1 MGSVCDL
8 VGPRYGCAFL
18 IMIIAPAVYSMATV
32 STVGGFI
39 AVRFFI
45 GFSLATFVSCQFWMS
60 SMFNSKIVGT
70 ANGIAAGWGNLGG
83 GATQLIMPL
92 VYALIRD
99 SFKATNFTAWRLA
112 FFLPGAMHTVMGLM
126 VLFFGQ
132 DLPDGN
138 YSQLKKEGIKVKDS
152 FVKVCILIAQIML

>member
-18 IMIIAPAVYSMATV
+18 IMIIAPAVYSMALV
-32 STVGGFI
+32 SDVTGFI
-39 AVRFFI
+39 VVRFFI

-60 SMFNSKIVGT
+60 SMFNSKVVGT

-92 VYALIRD
+92 VYSLIRD
-99 SFKATNFTAWRLA
+99 RYKHISCLTPKLFLLFVFLA
-112 FFLPGAMHTVMGLM
+112 F
-126 VLFFGQ
+126 VL
-132 DLPDGN
+132 
-138 YSQLKKEGIKVKDS
+138 
-152 FVKVCILIAQIML
+152 